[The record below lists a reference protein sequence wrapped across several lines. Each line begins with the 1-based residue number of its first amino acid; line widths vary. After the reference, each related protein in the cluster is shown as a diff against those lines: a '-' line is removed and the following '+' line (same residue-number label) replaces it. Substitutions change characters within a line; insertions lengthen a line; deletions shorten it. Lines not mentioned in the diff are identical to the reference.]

1 MAKYTREE
9 ILEAADRADQAGDT
23 AKAARLRELAGASV
37 KPQAERPARRE
48 KVAPISAGLARSLAQ
63 GASFGAYD
71 EVEAFLRSRFSD
83 QEYDDALSK
92 VRTEMELYR
101 KDNPALAMGAE
112 IAGGF
117 LTPAGLVGGATKG
130 GLTAAG
136 SLGGMAAR
144 GAAAGA
150 AGGGIAGFASGEG
163 GFGERAQSALTGAA
177 LGGALGGAAPV
188 AFGVAGDI
196 GSRVFDGL
204 GLSGPK
210 RAATLAE
217 RRVLK
222 ALEREGLS
230 PDEAAA
236 RLQRGSDLGADILPA
251 DLGENV
257 AGAAY
262 AAQAVPN
269 ARRSA
274 VRGILEERG
283 VEQGGRIAERTAQSM
298 DAAGAYGL
306 DYLDDIAAAAKE
318 KYRPLYKA
326 ADKPIDAEP
335 FRTYGSRKV
344 FQDAYVRAQRRADDL
359 GEAPLPDLE
368 DLLAGDTVSTM
379 HMQQIAQGLD
389 EVIESGTDKLT
400 GKMSTEAARVKG
412 IRDDFKSIIR
422 ELNPDYKAADVQFRD
437 YMDLRRAYDVGE
449 GFEKLSGQA
458 LTRKLSA
465 MTAEELEAMKVGMV
479 TKIREIGS
487 GSDRTDYFQ
496 RIFGSPKRREA
507 LRRAM
512 GDEEFAN
519 FSDYMALERDMVR
532 TSRRVLGGS
541 DTARNIQEQGEQGID
556 PQRLLQM
563 MIGGKGEVVRQ
574 AAGALGTRMQG
585 VGAPVAEQMSDLLY
599 AQGRTAQQSA
609 MDRLTRRAME
619 DAAARQGLLYRPE
632 LYGAAT
638 GGLIGGQAEDY
649 R

>member
-63 GASFGAYD
+63 GALFGAYD

-112 IAGGF
+112 LAGGF

-130 GLTAAG
+130 GLTAAR

-177 LGGALGGAAPV
+177 LGG
-188 AFGVAGDI
+188 GVGGDI

-335 FRTYGSRKV
+335 FREFADRAIFK
-344 FQDAYVRAQRRADDL
+344 QAYRRAQRAADDL
-359 GEAPLPDLE
+359 GEGPLPPLDE
-368 DLLAGDTVSTM
+368 LLDADAVSTM
-379 HMQQIAQGLD
+379 HLQQIAQGMD
-389 EVIESGTDKLT
+389 EVIENGTDTL
-400 GKMSTEAARVKG
+400 
-412 IRDDFKSIIR
+412 
-422 ELNPDYKAADVQFRD
+422 
-437 YMDLRRAYDVGE
+437 
-449 GFEKLSGQA
+449 
-458 LTRKLSA
+458 
-465 MTAEELEAMKVGMV
+465 
-479 TKIREIGS
+479 
-487 GSDRTDYFQ
+487 
-496 RIFGSPKRREA
+496 
-507 LRRAM
+507 
-512 GDEEFAN
+512 
-519 FSDYMALERDMVR
+519 
-532 TSRRVLGGS
+532 
-541 DTARNIQEQGEQGID
+541 
-556 PQRLLQM
+556 
-563 MIGGKGEVVRQ
+563 
-574 AAGALGTRMQG
+574 
-585 VGAPVAEQMSDLLY
+585 
-599 AQGRTAQQSA
+599 
-609 MDRLTRRAME
+609 
-619 DAAARQGLLYRPE
+619 
-632 LYGAAT
+632 
-638 GGLIGGQAEDY
+638 
-649 R
+649 